1 MKKILLILLMVL
13 ITTVGCFNIAPQAEA
28 QKPAAHIDE
37 ITPVESSPGATVNFK
52 GHGTDP
58 ENDIVAFRWRSNLD
72 GELSTEQRFDT
83 SSLSEGEHTIYFKV
97 QNQRGTW
104 SDEVTRRIT
113 VASAGGNGSPPPAT
127 SKPVISAFSATPGS
141 IMEGGSSTL
150 NWTVT
155 GATEV
160 SIDQGIG
167 DVALSSSRP
176 VSPASS
182 TVYTL
187 TAKNDAG
194 TVKATAQV
202 IVTSSSP
209 SPAAGLPDLII
220 EDITRSGDT
229 ILYTIRNQG
238 DGDAAATITELSI
251 DGSIKANDPVD
262 PIAAGD
268 SREES
273 FSYTYECSL
282 PNDTITARA
291 DKDDVLTESNEA
303 NNELPETWSCIL
315 YVIPGPILTL
325 VPDLVITDIWKVSEI
340 TGDKIYYKIKNQGLG
355 SSIESTTSLN
365 FYPAINPLP
374 VATDDV
380 PALAAGEEVTRKF
393 ATYNWPGWGSYCTVK
408 ADYNEAVGETDE
420 TNNSHME
427 PTGGL

>member
-1 MKKILLILLMVL
+1 MKKILFILLTVL
-13 ITTVGCFNIAPQAEA
+13 ITTAGCDLLNIAPVAEA

-37 ITPVESSPGATVNFK
+37 ITPVESSPGETVKFK

-72 GELSTEQRFDT
+72 GELSTEQLFNT

-104 SDEVTRRIT
+104 SDEVTRSIT
-113 VASAGGNGSPPPAT
+113 VDGSAGGNGSPPPAT
-127 SKPVISAFSATPGS
+127 AKPVISAFSATPGS
-141 IMEGGSSTL
+141 ITEGESSTL

-202 IVTSSSP
+202 VVTSSSP

-229 ILYTIRNQG
+229 ISYTIRNQG
-238 DGDAAATITELSI
+238 DGDAAATITALVI
-251 DGSIKANDPVD
+251 DGSVKANDPVD
-262 PIAAGD
+262 PLAAGASSD
-268 SREES
+268 ES
-273 FSYTYECSL
+273 FNYTYECSL
-282 PNDTITARA
+282 PNDSIAARA
-291 DKDDVLTESNEA
+291 DKDDVLTESNEG
-303 NNELPETWSCIL
+303 NNELSESWSCLL
-315 YVIPGPILTL
+315 YIIPGPHLTFS
-325 VPDLVITDIWKVSEI
+325 PDLVITDIWKD
-340 TGDKIYYKIKNQGLG
+340 GDAIRYRIKNQGLG
-355 SSIESTTSLN
+355 TAPASTTSLK
-365 FYPAINPLP
+365 FYPAINTDPD
-374 VATDDV
+374 ATDNV
-380 PALAAGEEVTRKF
+380 PEIPGGQEVARVFTG
-393 ATYNWPGWGSYCTVK
+393 YHWGGWGWSCVVK
-408 ADYNEAVGETDE
+408 ADCNDAVGETDE
-420 TNNSHME
+420 TNNSRTE
-427 PTGGL
+427 STSGL